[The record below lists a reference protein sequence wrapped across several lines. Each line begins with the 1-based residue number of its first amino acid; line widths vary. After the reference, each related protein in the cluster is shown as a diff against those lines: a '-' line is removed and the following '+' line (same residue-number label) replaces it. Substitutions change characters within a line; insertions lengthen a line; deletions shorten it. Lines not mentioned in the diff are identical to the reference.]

1 MAYSMYTKPLR
12 GTAKG
17 YIICM
22 KKTIIH
28 LLACAFLASAC
39 ASAPKTTASQRDE
52 DYYNQGMAQM
62 ETKFYSEALKNF
74 EDLRDKFPLSPYS
87 VLALLR
93 MGECQFL
100 DKNYIEAQ
108 YQFDNFRRLHPSHAQ
123 VDYAMFMAGM
133 CQFRQILDYDRD
145 QTASLAAVKQLEML
159 VEVFPNSPYSAK
171 ALCKIAEA
179 KKHIAEYEFFVG
191 SFYLKK
197 NNYLGAYTRFD
208 KLLLQYPN
216 SIERD
221 RVLLAMGKT
230 CLYDGQT
237 DKGKRILQLLLLKY
251 PDGACAADAEKL
263 LAMY

>member
-1 MAYSMYTKPLR
+1 MAYNTEYLR

-17 YIICM
+17 YIIFM
-22 KKTIIH
+22 KKTIG
-28 LLACAFLASAC
+28 LLLVCVFLASAC
-39 ASAPKTTASQRDE
+39 ASTPPPSVPQRDE

-62 ETKFYSEALKNF
+62 EKKFYDEAVKNF
-74 EDLRDKFPLSPYS
+74 EDLRDKFPLSPYAG
-87 VLALLR
+87 LALLR
-93 MGECQFL
+93 MGECHYL
-100 DKNYIEAQ
+100 EKNYIEAQ

-133 CQFRQILDYDRD
+133 CQFNQILDYDRD
-145 QTASLAAVKQLEML
+145 QTPAYAAVAQLEML
-159 VEVFPNSPYSAK
+159 VEVFPNSPYAAK

-197 NNYLGAYTRFD
+197 NNYLAAYARFD

-216 SIERD
+216 AIERD
-221 RVLLAMGKT
+221 RVLLAMAKA

-237 DKGKRILQLLLLKY
+237 EKGKRILQLLLRNY
-251 PDGACAADAEKL
+251 PDGACAADAENL
-263 LAMY
+263 MGMY